1 MLVTLGG
8 VKGSRLKRSPKSNL
22 PINSDLHQL
31 SDRTGNLKNGLC
43 RFKIQ
48 FRKNDTHFLV
58 HRRKFRVL
66 FFKEPI
72 DGHTRTQ
79 ILSELKDLRNVSDL
93 LSILEMGVGFLS
105 MAGGDPETK
114 ICDYLRN
121 VLRLGDGKSNL
132 KSKKV
137 GNISSSYVFLEG
149 TVTNPAI

>member
-1 MLVTLGG
+1 MDSADLRFSF
-8 VKGSRLKRSPKSNL
+8 VKTT
-22 PINSDLHQL
+22 PIFWCIDENSV
-31 SDRTGNLKNGLC
+31 
-43 RFKIQ
+43 F
-48 FRKNDTHFLV
+48 F
-58 HRRKFRVL
+58 

-93 LSILEMGVGFLS
+93 LSILEMAVGFLS

-137 GNISSSYVFLEG
+137 GNISFSYVFLEG
-149 TVTNPAI
+149 TVMNPAI